1 MFFNTRTKKYDA
13 FNNAIGTSQARQMV
27 VMPIQSID
35 GDLVK
40 ATTLFVNKDKKLPT
54 PALWVHDSII
64 SSAGGSLIYRNA
76 YNNISIPQAIPQIAK
91 FGDKFAKV
99 IKDAEQAEFDRVMEL
114 RRPVGIGDKG
124 DYPALGA
131 YFDEQYDRI
140 QDDGAYKQLFLS
152 RKYNSEEAW
161 LKYQQRMNQ
170 LLKEAEKNGW
180 HAPGS
185 IPDTDTM
192 GGEHIRQHIAVAPSQ
207 FKALVMLSKEM
218 LKLSGPS
225 NRLDSWV
232 RNFSRNVNDT
242 ASKLMTAA
250 RKEGIGQMTYG
261 ATGGKANISKSKS
274 IQEKV
279 ESERT
284 EDFINKY
291 ENAYGKVP
299 PMN

>member
-1 MFFNTRTKKYDA
+1 
-13 FNNAIGTSQARQMV
+13 MV

-40 ATTLFVNKDKKLPT
+40 ATTLFVNKEKKMPT

-99 IKDAEQAEFDRVMEL
+99 INDAEQAEFNRVMDI

-131 YFDEQYDRI
+131 YLDEQYDRV
-140 QDDGAYKQLFLS
+140 QDEGAYKELFLS
-152 RKYNSEEAW
+152 RKYNSQESW
-161 LKYQQRMNQ
+161 LKYQQRVNQ
-170 LLKEAEKNGW
+170 MLKEAEANGW
-180 HAPGS
+180 RAPGS
-185 IPDTDTM
+185 IPDTDSM
-192 GGEHIRQHIAVAPSQ
+192 GGEHIRQHLAVTPSQ
-207 FKALVMLSKEM
+207 FKKLVLLSKEM

-232 RNFSRNVNDT
+232 RNFSNNVNNT
-242 ASKLMTAA
+242 ASMLMTAA
-250 RKEGIGQMTYG
+250 KKEGIGQMTYG
-261 ATGGKANISKSKS
+261 ATGSRANINKSKD
-274 IQEKV
+274 IYNKAED
-279 ESERT
+279 ERT
-284 EDFINKY
+284 LAFIKKY
-291 ENAYGKVP
+291 ED
-299 PMN
+299 